1 MTEFA
6 KWQDDNT
13 RYLANAVAQL
23 RVLLERHTGSE
34 RDSTVVLPTASPP
47 QETRKSRWRLFSRRA
62 ESGPGESG
70 AVDRKAIAN
79 SSGDSVTVGSTF
91 ELPPA
96 LVLLGERL
104 GLARFEQEILLLC
117 VAMELDPGM
126 AALCVRAHGEP
137 TRPYPTFALA
147 LTLFPNA
154 AWDALSPERALRYW
168 RLIEINQ
175 PAAQPLTTSALRVD
189 ERILSYLKGLNYLD
203 DRLAALLTAVN
214 IPEHGIDL
222 PLSQRSGVE
231 LILRAL
237 KQRAGD
243 HSLPVIQLLGPDGL
257 SKQLVAGHA
266 AHALGLRTYRLPTAL
281 LPGQA
286 AEIETLARLWQ
297 RESLLMPIAL
307 YLDASGAE
315 GDAPDHVQALNRL
328 LERLHGVVFLDTYSV
343 WPNLW
348 KPSLPVEVANPA
360 PAEQQAAWVAAL
372 GPQAENAPGLLSGQ
386 FNLDIARIRQIA
398 DGVLSEPADGHD
410 SLEDRLWDACLAA
423 TRPRIDNLAQR
434 IEPKA
439 RWDDIVLPTTEKTL
453 LRQIADQVAQ
463 RSTVY
468 ESWGFSRKMSR
479 GLGISVLFSGASGC
493 GKTMAAEVLAN
504 HLRLNLYRIDL
515 SAVASKWVGQTAK
528 NLRRL
533 FDAAELGGCILFF
546 DEAECLFSKR
556 SEVKD
561 AHDRYANTE
570 IDYLLQRMEAYRGLA
585 ILATNMKSALDP
597 AFMRRLRFVVNF
609 SYPGT
614 AERKDIWKRVFPAE
628 TPTEDLDFDR
638 LARLNLTGGDI
649 RNIALNAAFL
659 AAQGVSGT
667 AITMPLVLA
676 AARTEFRKL
685 DRTINEPDFR
695 WTDAPGLVA

>member
-6 KWQDDNT
+6 KWQNDNT
-13 RYLANAVAQL
+13 RYLANAVAQV
-23 RVLLERHTGSE
+23 RVLLELRIGSE
-34 RDSTVVLPTASPP
+34 RDSTGVLPSAPP
-47 QETRKSRWRLFSRRA
+47 QKETRKFRWRLFKRKAQAGFRK
-62 ESGPGESG
+62 SGPVFDAK
-70 AVDRKAIAN
+70 AVAN
-79 SSGDSVTVGSTF
+79 SKPVTVGSTF

-117 VAMELDPGM
+117 VAIELDPGM
-126 AALCVRAHGEP
+126 AALCGRAQGEP
-137 TRPYPTFALA
+137 ARPYPTFALA

-175 PAAQPLTTSALRVD
+175 PAAQPLTTSPLRVD

-222 PLSQRSGVE
+222 PLSQRSSVE
-231 LILRAL
+231 IILREL
-237 KQRAGD
+237 KQGAGD
-243 HSLPVIQLLGPDGL
+243 HSVPVIQLLGSDGL

-266 AHALGLRTYRLPTAL
+266 AHALGLRAYRLPMAL
-281 LPGQA
+281 LPGHA
-286 AEIETLARLWQ
+286 GEIETLARLWQ

-315 GDAPDHVQALNRL
+315 GDAVDHVQALNRL
-328 LERLHGVVFLDTYSV
+328 LERLPGVVFIDTYSV
-343 WPNLW
+343 WPDLR
-348 KPSLPVEVANPA
+348 KPSLPVEVAKPT

-372 GPQAENAPGLLSGQ
+372 EPQAEKAPGLLSGQ
-386 FNLDIARIRQIA
+386 FNLDVGRIEQIARS
-398 DGVLSEPADGHD
+398 VLSEPADGNN
-410 SLEDRLWDACLAA
+410 SLEDRLWAACLAS
-423 TRPRIDNLAQR
+423 TRPRIENLAQR
-434 IEPKA
+434 VEPKA
-439 RWDDIVLPTTEKTL
+439 IWDDIVLPLAEKTL
-453 LRQIADQVAQ
+453 LRQIAEQVEH

-468 ESWGFSRKMSR
+468 ESWGFGRKMSR
-479 GLGISVLFSGASGC
+479 GLGISVLFNGESGT

-515 SAVASKWVGQTAK
+515 SAVASKYIGETAK

-533 FDAAELGGCILFF
+533 FDAAEDGGAILLF
-546 DEAECLFSKR
+546 DEADALFGKR

-597 AFMRRLRFVVNF
+597 AFMRRLRFVVNLP
-609 SYPGT
+609 YPGT
-614 AERKDIWKRVFPAE
+614 VERKDIWKRVFPSE
-628 TPTEDLDFDR
+628 TPTEGLDFDR
-638 LARLNLTGGDI
+638 LARLSLTGGHI
-649 RNIALNAAFL
+649 HNIALNAAFL
-659 AAQGVSGT
+659 AAQGEPGT

-685 DRTINEPDFR
+685 DRTINEADFR
-695 WTDAPGLVA
+695 WTEVPGLVA